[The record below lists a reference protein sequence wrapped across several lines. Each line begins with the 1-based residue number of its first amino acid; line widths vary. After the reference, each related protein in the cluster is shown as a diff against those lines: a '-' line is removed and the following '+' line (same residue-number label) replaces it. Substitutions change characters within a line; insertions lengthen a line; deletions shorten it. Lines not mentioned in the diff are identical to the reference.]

1 MWIISGGTFLVSES
15 DTYHHRRNA
24 FAVLVTATKGA
35 NYDTCLEKTNKQTKK
50 KQPKPIAFPGM

>member
-24 FAVLVTATKGA
+24 FAFLVTATKGA
-35 NYDTCLEKTNKQTKK
+35 NYDTCLETNKQKN
-50 KQPKPIAFPGM
+50 KQKTNPYP